1 MGLNGR
7 LQEIEQG
14 WEESGGKGRQV
25 RHPLHPD
32 VQILRTTVAIKRV
45 SEKQSQTLARN
56 LRISFPPR
64 RSLLFKLAA
73 VASSP

>member
-14 WEESGGKGRQV
+14 WEESGGKRRQV
-25 RHPLHPD
+25 RH
-32 VQILRTTVAIKRV
+32 QILRTTVAIKRV
-45 SEKQSQTLARN
+45 SEKRSQTLARN
-56 LRISFPPR
+56 LRISFPPK